1 MKKIVIA
8 LLGVFIITLSGC
20 NTQKLESIGVCPVE
34 MVTATQKDRNID
46 TTYTMLI
53 PKDWQIVYA
62 SSHNVKAA
70 PSYVKSSS
78 EIEEDPSIMI
88 QVVNYSDNKSD
99 EQIQKYTDLF
109 KGNTQK
115 YEESELMESKEFGGN
130 ATNFEYK
137 IYRGE
142 YGKVAEVRY
151 TATLESYPDK
161 TWYMI
166 YCFREDIPYFAVGVF
181 DSSKELSSGE
191 VIPWV
196 IDSLQVEGLV

>member
-1 MKKIVIA
+1 MKKFFIA
-8 LLGVFIITLSGC
+8 LLCICILTLSGC
-20 NTQKLESIGVCPVE
+20 NSKKLESIGVCPVE

-70 PSYVKSSS
+70 PSYIKNSL
-78 EIEEDPSIMI
+78 EIEKDPSIMI
-88 QVVNYSDNKSD
+88 EVVNYSDNKSD

-115 YEESELMESKEFGGN
+115 YEEAELMKSKEFSGT

-137 IYRGE
+137 IYQGE

-151 TATLESYPDK
+151 TATLDAYPDR
-161 TWYMI
+161 TWNTI
-166 YCFREDIPYFAVGVF
+166 YCFREDIPYFAVGIF
-181 DSSKELSSGE
+181 DSSKELLSGE